1 MAATRRILC
10 FLYLLTVVNLYIIN
24 RNSGIKIGKIV
35 LENTFIYKVRN
46 LKHLSHQSL
55 ILKPISTWTKHGYLA
70 ITPREHSIC
79 LDICICVDVKSN
91 PGPHNENNARAEWN
105 SGVICTKKYIIKYA
119 RRDLFKFRSIALK
132 PDSVVVDYIKRLKL
146 FRYRGS
152 RAGKRRYNVPN
163 REQSITVLS
172 RINSRSRP
180 LRGICRENLINIVR
194 NPLPN
199 KHNLTSDF
207 AVPKFLLTNI
217 CSLVKTKKCVR
228 AAVAIESDMN
238 RNDVDICIVSETH
251 LKAEI
256 PDSVVCIPNYNI
268 FKRDRD
274 YSGSDL
280 RAKGGIAIYV
290 REPECCR
297 YIQVGTV

>member
-10 FLYLLTVVNLYIIN
+10 FVYLLTLVNLYIIN
-24 RNSGIKIGKIV
+24 RYSYIKIGKVV
-35 LENTFIYKVRN
+35 LENTFIYKVRH
-46 LKHLSHQSL
+46 LKHLSRQSL

-79 LDICICVDVKSN
+79 LDICICMDVESN
-91 PGPHNENNARAEWN
+91 PGPRNENNASAVWN

-119 RRDLFKFRSIALK
+119 RRDLFKFRSIAVK
-132 PDSVVVDYIKRLKL
+132 PNSVVVDYIKSLKL

-152 RAGKRRYNVPN
+152 RAGKRRYNAPN
-163 REQSITVLS
+163 RGQSITVLS
-172 RINSRSRP
+172 RIKSRRSRP

-194 NPLPN
+194 NPLPS
-199 KHNLTSDF
+199 KHNSTSEI
-207 AVPKFLLTNI
+207 AVPKFLFTNI
-217 CSLVKTKKCVR
+217 CSLVKTKNRVR

-256 PDSVVCIPNYNI
+256 PDSVVCIYRI
-268 FKRDRD
+268 TTEWEVL
-274 YSGSDL
+274 Y
-280 RAKGGIAIYV
+280 
-290 REPECCR
+290 
-297 YIQVGTV
+297 